1 MSNNMSKEMRK
12 SICKSIA
19 YGETW
24 EKNAEM
30 HKCSIKEIFEIKTE
44 MADKI
49 EGYKEFIKEMGC

>member
-1 MSNNMSKEMRK
+1 MSNEMKK

-30 HKCSIKEIFEIKTE
+30 HKCTIKEIFEIKTE